1 MTAQVF
7 DVTIETT
14 YRVTVNDA
22 GVLRRVAENHDD
34 AGMPQPRQ
42 EGGSGWQDA
51 FYELDEEGVLYML
64 ARCMGVMGWRL
75 SSLEGWADLP
85 EGAVDVR
92 LEDDELVAV
101 RAGVGA

>member
-1 MTAQVF
+1 MTQLF

-14 YRVTVNDA
+14 YRLTVNDA
-22 GVLRRVAENHDD
+22 AVLRRVAENHDD
-34 AGMPQPRQ
+34 AGVPQPRQ
-42 EGGSGWQDA
+42 QGGPGWQDM

-64 ARCMGVMGWRL
+64 ARCMGIMGWRL

-85 EGAVDVR
+85 EGAVEVR

-101 RAGVGA
+101 TAGVVA